1 MTRYVII
8 GAGAIGGAV
17 GGLLAHAGSEV
28 LLVARG
34 DHGRTMIDNG
44 LTLRCPD
51 VTFTVPAPTVTGPD
65 GVRLRADDV
74 LVLATKTHQA
84 DAAINQWADVE
95 VYDGDQLVGRA
106 ADQLPI
112 LTALNGVA
120 SEEIALRYFDR
131 VYAVCVWFPAV
142 MIDPGEVIVRAAPL
156 RGVFHIGRYGET
168 DDPAADAA
176 LLKTIRAD
184 WLAAGCDVVL
194 PDDVMAWKYRKLI
207 GNLGNAFQ
215 ALLGNELDSSKGADD
230 LAQAARAEARQV
242 LDAAG
247 ITVTPDDE
255 ERAARQ
261 NAAQVRPVPGA
272 PEQLGGSSW
281 QSLMRGSGTIETDYL
296 NGEIA
301 LIGRRIGH
309 PAPVNARIT
318 ALARHAARTG
328 LRPGDI
334 TADQLRVAFGLES

>member
-34 DHGRTMIDNG
+34 DHGRTMIEKG

-65 GVRLRADDV
+65 GVRLRVDDV

-95 VYDGDQLVGRA
+95 VYDGDRLVGRA

-142 MIDPGEVIVRAAPL
+142 MIDPGEVIVRGAPL
-156 RGVFHIGRYGET
+156 RGVFHIGRFGAT
-168 DDPAADAA
+168 NDQAADAA
-176 LLKTIRAD
+176 LLKTVQTD
-184 WLAAGCDVVL
+184 WLASGCNVVL

-215 ALLGNELDSSKGADD
+215 ALLGDNGGADD
-230 LAQAARAEARQV
+230 VAEAARAEARRV

-247 ITVTPDDE
+247 ISVTSDDD
-255 ERAARQ
+255 ERAARRD
-261 NAAQVRPVPGA
+261 AAQVRPVPGA
-272 PEQLGGSSW
+272 PAQLGGSSW
-281 QSLMRGSGTIETDYL
+281 QSLMRGAGTIETDYL

-309 PAPVNARIT
+309 PTPVNAAIT
-318 ALARHAARTG
+318 ALARHAAHTG
-328 LRPGDI
+328 LRPGDT
-334 TADQLRVAFGLES
+334 TADQVRAAVAL

>member
-1 MTRYVII
+1 MI

-17 GGLLAHAGSEV
+17 GGLLARAGSEV

-34 DHGRTMIDNG
+34 DHGRTMIDKG

-51 VTFTVPAPTVTGPD
+51 GTFTVPAPTVAGPE

-95 VYDGDQLVGRA
+95 VYDGDRLVGRA
-106 ADQLPI
+106 ADHLPI

-142 MIDPGEVIVRAAPL
+142 MIDPGEVIVRGAPL
-156 RGVFHIGRYGET
+156 RGVFHIGRYGRT
-168 DDPAADAA
+168 SDPAADDD
-176 LLKTIRAD
+176 LLRTVRTD
-184 WLAAGCDVVL
+184 WAAAGCNVVL

-207 GNLGNAFQ
+207 SNLGNAFQ
-215 ALLGNELDSSKGADD
+215 ALLGNNGPDGNRGVAD
-230 LAQAARAEARQV
+230 LAEAARAEARLV

-247 ITVTPDDE
+247 ITVTSDDE

-261 NAAQVRPVPGA
+261 HATQVKPVPGA
-272 PEQLGGSSW
+272 PDQLGGSSW

-309 PAPVNARIT
+309 PTPVNSRIT
-318 ALARHAARTG
+318 ALARHAAHAG
-328 LRPGDI
+328 LRPGDT
-334 TADQLRVAFGLES
+334 TADQVRAALGL

>member
-17 GGLLAHAGSEV
+17 GGLLANAGSEV

-34 DHGRTMIDNG
+34 DHGRTMIDRG

-51 VTFTVPAPTVTGPD
+51 VTLTVPAPTVTGPE

-95 VYDGDQLVGRA
+95 VYDGDELVGRA
-106 ADQLPI
+106 ADHLPI

-142 MIDPGEVIVRAAPL
+142 MIDPGEVIVRGAPL
-156 RGVFHIGRYGET
+156 RGVFHIGRYGT
-168 DDPAADAA
+168 TTDPAADAD
-176 LLKTIRAD
+176 LLKTVQTDWAAAD
-184 WLAAGCDVVL
+184 CSVVL

-207 GNLGNAFQ
+207 SNLGNAFQ
-215 ALLGNELDSSKGADD
+215 ALLGSNDGADD
-230 LAQAARAEARQV
+230 LAEAARAEARLV
-242 LDAAG
+242 LDAAR
-247 ITVTPDDE
+247 VTIISDDE

-261 NAAQVRPVPGA
+261 NATEVRPVPGT
-272 PEQLGGSSW
+272 PEHLGGSSW

-309 PAPVNARIT
+309 PAPVNSRIT
-318 ALARHAARTG
+318 ALARHAAHTG
-328 LRPGDI
+328 LRPGDT
-334 TADQLRVAFGLES
+334 TADQVRAALGL